1 MACVGGFI
9 YKKILV
15 MIIIMENMKIKVLV
29 ATHKTFQM
37 PKDEMYVPLHVGRE
51 GKADLG
57 YIGDNTGDNIS
68 LKNSSWSELTGLY
81 WGWKNL
87 DCDYMGLVQYR
98 RHFMFK
104 RKREGTFDSILT
116 KNEAVQLLNKADII
130 LPQKR
135 NYRIMTLEE
144 HFNGYDFSVVSDLT
158 SLRKVIHSISPEY
171 DKAVDAVMARKSGH
185 MCNMFIMKKNLLN
198 DFCEWE
204 FSILNALEKMIGND
218 RKRII
223 GYIAEHMLDIWIE
236 KNEHQY
242 VECNVALLDRK
253 NEFDRRFDFLM
264 RILGL
269 KSRRIPLD

>member
-1 MACVGGFI
+1 
-9 YKKILV
+9 
-15 MIIIMENMKIKVLV
+15 MENTKIKVLV
-29 ATHKTFQM
+29 ATHKAFQM

-68 LKNSSWSELTGLY
+68 LKNSTWSELTGLY

-116 KNEAVQLLNKADII
+116 QNEAVQLLNKADII

-158 SLRKVIHSISPEY
+158 NLRKVIHSISPEY

-269 KSRRIPLD
+269 QSRRIPLN

>member
-1 MACVGGFI
+1 MTCI
-9 YKKILV
+9 LIMKNKRIKI
-15 MIIIMENMKIKVLV
+15 LV
-29 ATHKTFQM
+29 ATHKAFKM
-37 PKDEMYVPLHVGRE
+37 PKDDMYLPIHVGRE

-57 YIGDNTGDNIS
+57 FAGDNTGENIS
-68 LKNSSWSELTGLY
+68 TKNSSWSELTGLY

-104 RKREGTFDSILT
+104 RKKEIFESILT
-116 KNEAVQLLNKADII
+116 QSEAAQLLDLADII
-130 LPQKR
+130 LPVKR

-144 HFNGYDFSVVSDLT
+144 HFNGYDFSIDSDLDN
-158 SLRKVIHSISPEY
+158 LRKVIHSISPEY
-171 DKAVDAVMARKSGH
+171 DKAVDRVMLRRSGH
-185 MCNMFIMKKNLLN
+185 MCNMFIMKKTLVD

-204 FSILNALEKMIGND
+204 FEILNSLEKIIGND

-223 GYIAEHMLDIWIE
+223 GYVAEHMLDIWIE
-236 KNEHQY
+236 KNGYQY
-242 VECNVALLDRK
+242 VECKVALLDKK

-269 KSRRIPLD
+269 NRRRIQLK